1 MYTLL
6 LDESNKL
13 VTTVRERI
21 MQRSKLVDDLHF
33 LVDPIYKGYNMED
46 FMVTMEYLL
55 PVSREYKTEILVKS
69 DELYKDKLEYK
80 LPFDTNLTREA
91 GDVEVQLT
99 FTSVTVD
106 DCGKSI
112 QRVRKTS
119 TAVITIVP
127 ISAWSDIIA
136 DSALT
141 ALDQRL
147 IQTQA
152 MLEAVNE
159 MNMYIADT
167 KADNIHYDEEGQYI
181 QLTANG
187 NPIGDKIVLNI
198 SDEKVCVQYVKVNEN
213 GELIITYSNG
223 TTENAGKVVEDF
235 VSGIYIPDVSKDGM
249 LTMTLSQTVGEPS
262 YTWDI
267 DPSNNWNEIEGV
279 ERDTNYF
286 WEEL

>member
-6 LDESNKL
+6 LDETNKL
-13 VTTVRERI
+13 TTTIKERI

-33 LVDPIYKGYNMED
+33 LVDPIYKGHNMSD
-46 FMVTMEYLL
+46 FTPMLEYIL
-55 PVSREYKTEILVKS
+55 PVSREYKSEILVKS
-69 DELYKDKLEYK
+69 DELYKDRLEYK
-80 LPFDTNLTREA
+80 LPFDTCLTKEA
-91 GDVEVQLT
+91 GDIEIQLT
-99 FTSVTVD
+99 FVKVALDSS
-106 DCGKSI
+106 GKSV

-119 TAVITIVP
+119 PATITIVP

-136 DSALT
+136 DGALT

-152 MLEAVNE
+152 MLEAIND
-159 MNMYIADT
+159 MNQALYET
-167 KADNIHYDEEGQYI
+167 KADNIYYDEAGQYI

-187 NPIGDKIVLNI
+187 NLIGDKIVLNLA
-198 SDEKVCVQYVKVNEN
+198 DNDVCVKYVKVDES
-213 GELIITYSNG
+213 GELIVTYSDG
-223 TTENAGKVVEDF
+223 KTESAGKVVEDV

-249 LTMTLSQTVGEPS
+249 LTMTLSQKVGEPS

-267 DPSNNWNEIEGV
+267 DRSNDWNEIEGV
-279 ERDTNYF
+279 ESSTNYF

>member
-6 LDESNKL
+6 LDETNKL
-13 VTTVRERI
+13 TTTVKERI

-33 LVDPIYKGYNMED
+33 LVDPIYKGHNMAD
-46 FMVTMEYLL
+46 FTVMMEYIL
-55 PVSREYKTEILVKS
+55 PVSREYKSELLVLS
-69 DELYKDKLEYK
+69 DSLYKDKLEYK
-80 LPFDTNLTREA
+80 LPFNTCLTREA
-91 GDVEVQLT
+91 GNIEIQLT
-99 FTSVTVD
+99 FASVGLDSSGNSV
-106 DCGKSI
+106 

-159 MNMYIADT
+159 MNQALYET
-167 KADNIHYDEEGQYI
+167 KADDIYYNETEKYI

-187 NPIGDKIVLNI
+187 NPIGNKVVLNI
-198 SDEKVCVQYVKVNEN
+198 SDEKVCVQYVKVNDN
-213 GELIITYSNG
+213 GELIVTYSDG

-249 LTMTLSQTVGEPS
+249 LTMTLSQSVGEPS

-267 DPSNNWNEIEGV
+267 DRSNDWNEIEGV
-279 ERDTNYF
+279 ESSTNYY